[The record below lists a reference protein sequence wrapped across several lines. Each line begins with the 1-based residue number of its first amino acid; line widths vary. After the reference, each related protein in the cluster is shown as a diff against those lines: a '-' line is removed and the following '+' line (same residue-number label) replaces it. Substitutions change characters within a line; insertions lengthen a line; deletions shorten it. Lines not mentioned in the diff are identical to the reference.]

1 MKLYNQMEKNELG
14 TWGEDYACRY
24 LIQHGFTVLSRNFRF
39 KKYEI
44 DIVAKKNNE
53 IVVVE
58 VKTRQTAEIGEPW
71 RAVTRSKQ
79 KQIIQVADR
88 YVKQNTISLNTR
100 FDIISIV
107 HNSYRTELEHIT
119 HAFYPS
125 W

>member
-1 MKLYNQMEKNELG
+1 MEKNELG
-14 TWGEDYACRY
+14 SWGEDYASMY
-24 LIQHGFTVLSRNFRF
+24 LIQNGFTVMSRNFRF

-44 DIVAKKNNE
+44 DIVAKKNDE
-53 IVVVE
+53 IIIVE

-79 KQIIQVADR
+79 KQIIQVADHF
-88 YVKQNTISLNTR
+88 VKQNSLSLNTR

-107 HNSYRTELEHIT
+107 HNSHRTELEHIT
-119 HAFYPS
+119 HAFHPC